1 MLFSLANQ
9 FNTYTSPLLLH
20 AGFGSSVL
28 NGTRH
33 SRIVLLTYSEDKKCL
48 CWSKS
53 PIKYYHQIN
62 WSQQEQKKKKQQQHI
77 PKKKKKKKKSH
88 FFCMWRCA
96 TFLYFWR
103 GNYISESVK
112 TGWRFGNNFFIPPL
126 NLALDR
132 IAREKAICVW
142 LLSLASPEPGWAWA
156 SKCQSDKDQAWQTD
170 TGVLSFRVSSLC

>member
-20 AGFGSSVL
+20 AGSGSSVL

-33 SRIVLLTYSEDKKCL
+33 SCIVLLTYSEDKKCL
-48 CWSKS
+48 CL
-53 PIKYYHQIN
+53 
-62 WSQQEQKKKKQQQHI
+62 KQQPYQALITNRLGQHCVKI
-77 PKKKKKKKKSH
+77 
-88 FFCMWRCA
+88 FFSQKQNKDNNTWRLTGSS
-96 TFLYFWR
+96 TFVEAIIFPRVCKNRMKIWKQF
-103 GNYISESVK
+103 S
-112 TGWRFGNNFFIPPL
+112 FPPAL